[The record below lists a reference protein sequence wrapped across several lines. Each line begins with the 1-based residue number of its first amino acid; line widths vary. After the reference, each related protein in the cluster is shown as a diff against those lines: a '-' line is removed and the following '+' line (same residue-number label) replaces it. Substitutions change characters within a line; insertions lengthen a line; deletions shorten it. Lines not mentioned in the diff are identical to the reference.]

1 MDWVTQMT
9 VDSFKKRFGAIAVE
23 KGFISDTQLMEA
35 IEIQSFDDMEGK
47 EHRLIGTILFEQGYM
62 NAKQVDDVLRSMAV
76 STKDPLGRV
85 I

>member
-1 MDWVTQMT
+1 MT
-9 VDSFKKRFGAIAVE
+9 VDSYKKRFGTIAVE
-23 KGFISDTQLMEA
+23 KGLITDTQLMEA
-35 IEIQSFDDMEGK
+35 IEIQIRDDMEGK

-62 NAKQVDDVLRSMAV
+62 NAKQVDDALRSMAV

>member
-1 MDWVTQMT
+1 MI
-9 VDSFKKRFGAIAVE
+9 VDRHRKRFGTIAVE
-23 KGFISDTQLMEA
+23 KGFISDRQLMEA
-35 IEIQSFDDMEGK
+35 IKIQSCDDMEGR
-47 EHRLIGTILFEQGYM
+47 EHRLVGTILFEQGYM

>member
-1 MDWVTQMT
+1 MT
-9 VDSFKKRFGAIAVE
+9 VDSYKKRFGTIAVE
-23 KGFISDTQLMEA
+23 KGLITDTQLMEA
-35 IEIQSFDDMEGK
+35 IEIQISDDMEGK

-62 NAKQVDDVLRSMAV
+62 NAKQVDDALRSMAV

>member
-1 MDWVTQMT
+1 MT
-9 VDSFKKRFGAIAVE
+9 VDSYKKRFGTIAVE
-23 KGFISDTQLMEA
+23 KRFITDTQLMEA
-35 IEIQSFDDMEGK
+35 IEIQIRDDMEGK

-62 NAKQVDDVLRSMAV
+62 NTKQVDGVLRSMAV